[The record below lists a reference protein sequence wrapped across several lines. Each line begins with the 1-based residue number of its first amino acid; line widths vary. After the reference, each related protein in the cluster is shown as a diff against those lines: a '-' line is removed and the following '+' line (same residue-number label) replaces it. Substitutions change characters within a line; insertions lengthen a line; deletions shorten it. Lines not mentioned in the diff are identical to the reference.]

1 MTPTQ
6 EKYLLVID
14 KLSKDKKLVRNRQVA
29 DILEVKPSS
38 VTEIMDRL
46 VNQNMIQHISYQGV
60 FLTSSGEEQVALLKE
75 RRLILSTFLTS
86 YLGIS
91 RTEAPEIINE
101 PDVPAS
107 YIWEINTEEEGTP
120 EQTKRVVDQL
130 EDTNVKSLF
139 VETSVNPSPMQS
151 VSQDSG
157 IPIYSEIFTDSVAEP
172 GEEGDSYY
180 AMMKWN
186 IDKIHEGLTQE

>member
-1 MTPTQ
+1 
-6 EKYLLVID
+6 LVFVD
-14 KLSKDKKLVRNRQVA
+14 YYSTGELTCFLFSETKKDA
-29 DILEVKPSS
+29 SDFSP
-38 VTEIMDRL
+38 
-46 VNQNMIQHISYQGV
+46 
-60 FLTSSGEEQVALLKE
+60 
-75 RRLILSTFLTS
+75 TS
-86 YLGIS
+86 Y
-91 RTEAPEIINE
+91 IIE